1 MTITVKLENVHE
13 VAQQLLSL
21 LGNAKVVA
29 FDGELGSGKTTLI
42 KALCECIGCVDVVNS
57 PTFSIIN
64 EYFTKDGRAIYHFDF
79 YRLKN
84 LREAL
89 DIGVEEYFY
98 SGNFCFIE
106 WSQLVKSVL
115 PEDHI
120 HIGIEKGDANA
131 HDTRILTIELP
142 DE

>member
-1 MTITVKLENVHE
+1 MTITVKLDNIHE

-115 PEDHI
+115 PENHI
-120 HIGIEKGDANA
+120 HIDIEKGDA
-131 HDTRILTIELP
+131 DDIRILKL
-142 DE
+142 